1 VATGGQFVWVAVR
14 VCMYVCINV
23 HVAFREIM
31 AIRDDAVS
39 AVDLFCSV
47 KLGYSAGLIN
57 CGANC
62 ADWCRRL

>member
-1 VATGGQFVWVAVR
+1 
-14 VCMYVCINV
+14 MYVCIYV